1 VNHFFADTDEYA
13 QVEYEETEI
22 QEHVEHLI
30 KEEFSE
36 FRRGNGGGEKEEG
49 GQGEAEKGQ
58 HEPESSVSGYR
69 RR

>member
-36 FRRGNGGGEKEEG
+36 FRRGGEKEKEEG
-49 GQGEAEKGQ
+49 AQGEAEKGQ